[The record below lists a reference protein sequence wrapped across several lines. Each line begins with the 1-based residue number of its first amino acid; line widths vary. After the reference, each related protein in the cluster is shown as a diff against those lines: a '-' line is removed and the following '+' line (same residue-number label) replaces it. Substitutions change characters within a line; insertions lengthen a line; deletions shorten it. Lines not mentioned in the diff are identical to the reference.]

1 MAPSPT
7 LSPGEKG
14 IEVVFVG
21 SGLRSMSVPVLVT
34 PKQTSLVKRDCL
46 GKEHP
51 APTWQF
57 NYLKDNVAL
66 NLYGMYVEVTI

>member
-1 MAPSPT
+1 MAPSPM

-14 IEVVFVG
+14 IEVIFVG
-21 SGLRSMSVPVLVT
+21 SGLSSMSVPVLVT

-51 APTWQF
+51 APIWQL

>member
-1 MAPSPT
+1 
-7 LSPGEKG
+7 
-14 IEVVFVG
+14 
-21 SGLRSMSVPVLVT
+21 MSVPVLVT

-51 APTWQF
+51 APTWQL